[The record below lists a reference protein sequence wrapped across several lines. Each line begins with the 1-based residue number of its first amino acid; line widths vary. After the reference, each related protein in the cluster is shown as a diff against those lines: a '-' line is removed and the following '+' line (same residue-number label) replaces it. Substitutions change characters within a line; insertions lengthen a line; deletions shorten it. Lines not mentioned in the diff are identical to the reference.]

1 MLKGDRSPRTFY
13 GKIISTTLCIL
24 GMAFWTL
31 PGGIIGSGFAFKI
44 EEKNKKNQL
53 NRLLPAA
60 ATLIQSWWRMK
71 ATLNIYSSPSSA
83 SCLIATVSTFNIS
96 KPIYSSSLRRL
107 KKHLDQ
113 NNGMMSDEAN
123 HYFSG
128 LDPRP
133 PPQPMMNHRRS
144 LSESQVDTANHA
156 NVDFLVNATLSTN
169 APNDIHHDEGHS
181 AFVTVESNIFYSFL
195 KA

>member
-1 MLKGDRSPRTFY
+1 
-13 GKIISTTLCIL
+13 
-24 GMAFWTL
+24 MAFWTL

-71 ATLNIYSSPSSA
+71 ATLNIYSSPSST

-128 LDPRP
+128 LDTRP
-133 PPQPMMNHRRS
+133 PPLPPQPMMTHRRS
-144 LSESQVDTANHA
+144 MSESQVDNAAHDV
-156 NVDFLVNATLSTN
+156 VDFLVSSPSPPTV
-169 APNDIHHDEGHS
+169 PNGIHHEDGHS
-181 AFVTVESNIFYSFL
+181 AFVTVESNIGCSILYFTL
-195 KA
+195 KNCIHADFILFKRSHK

>member
-1 MLKGDRSPRTFY
+1 
-13 GKIISTTLCIL
+13 
-24 GMAFWTL
+24 MAFWTL

-107 KKHLDQ
+107 KRHLDQ
-113 NNGMMSDEAN
+113 NNGAMNEEVN
-123 HYFSG
+123 HFFSG
-128 LDPRP
+128 LDTRP
-133 PPQPMMNHRRS
+133 PPPPPPQSMGHRRS
-144 LSESQVDTANHA
+144 VSESHA
-156 NVDFLVNATLSTN
+156 DMIEQSDVDFRTPLN
-169 APNDIHHDEGHS
+169 HDMERS
-181 AFVTVESNIFYSFL
+181 AFMTIEGL
-195 KA
+195 